1 MIDYDGLR
9 WIAMGFT
16 EFYWVF
22 RVSGLGY
29 EGLRWVAMGFRVNGK
44 RAVDDRHRD
53 RDIERESLR

>member
-9 WIAMGFT
+9 WVAMGFT

-29 EGLRWVAMGFRVNGK
+29 ERLRWVAMGFTEFYRVSIRFFINWTG
-44 RAVDDRHRD
+44 
-53 RDIERESLR
+53 LR